1 MHNGCFKCRRFDQD
15 HSSHNC
21 LHGFPDGKLYKKI
34 TATCD
39 ACGNAPNEEK
49 RSAPSTKGKVVSA
62 ITIDNMTTS
71 DNDDDDLV
79 TTVMPSAI
87 LGNGSFSESNVSLPL
102 HSKHF
107 IAKFQ
112 VFADHLDFPLTYASL
127 VNNGA
132 HLVLIC
138 PEVANE
144 LHLQCHPLKK
154 PEIVSVAIEDG
165 KKKKKMTL
173 YHYVKFTVMS
183 TDNVWTSKVIHT
195 LVAPRLCMPI
205 ILELLFLIHNNI
217 VTNHAE
223 HSCVDKKTGYNFLN
237 LRPVS
242 PPPLPHIHARN
253 KLSSLKLP
261 KRRFSLNSLRCA
273 TSI

>member
-21 LHGFPDGKLYKKI
+21 LHGFPDRKLYKKI

-39 ACGNAPNEEK
+39 ACGNAPKEEK

-62 ITIDNMTTS
+62 ITIDNMTTG
-71 DNDDDDLV
+71 DNDDNDLV
-79 TTVMPSAI
+79 ATVMLSAI
-87 LGNGSFSESNVSLPL
+87 LGNGSFSESNVSPLL

-127 VNNGA
+127 VDNGA
-132 HLVLIC
+132 YLIFIR

-154 PEIVSVAIEDG
+154 PEIVSVAIKDG
-165 KKKKKMTL
+165 KQKKKMTL

-195 LVAPRLCMPI
+195 LSGMNYVSSKVPI
-205 ILELLFLIHNNI
+205 N
-217 VTNHAE
+217 
-223 HSCVDKKTGYNFLN
+223 
-237 LRPVS
+237 
-242 PPPLPHIHARN
+242 PPQ
-253 KLSSLKLP
+253 
-261 KRRFSLNSLRCA
+261 
-273 TSI
+273 